1 MIKKIKKLKKPSKYI
16 FSPIT
21 LTLGILIA
29 WVIGILCGIGIQYAL
44 NAIGP
49 FDTEVQYSLMILAFV
64 IGSAL
69 IGFPIALLITRKGV
83 EILDNFNETINK
95 IAVCDFNTSLPPISK
110 NEQISKAV
118 ENFNNMIKQLSSV
131 SILKNDFI
139 SGFSHEFKTPIV
151 SVKGY
156 AELLNEASNLTA
168 EQKEYVKI
176 IIEESNRLSKLA
188 ENSMILAKLDSQTII
203 EDKKEFSVQGQIEDC
218 VLLLDESFKEK
229 NIDVE
234 MNLEDVNV
242 LTSPDLV
249 KEIWINLLTNAIK
262 YTKDN
267 GEISISLQKQNDQ
280 AVVKI
285 TDNGIGMDE
294 EVKKH
299 IFDKFFQVDNSHAQ
313 KGIGLGLSI
322 VSRILELINGTIDC
336 ESELNKGTTM
346 IVKIPIK

>member
-1 MIKKIKKLKKPSKYI
+1 M
-16 FSPIT
+16 
-21 LTLGILIA
+21 
-29 WVIGILCGIGIQYAL
+29 CGIGIQYAI

-49 FDTEVQYSLMILAFV
+49 FDTEIQYSLMILAFV
-64 IGSAL
+64 LGSSL
-69 IGFPIALLITRKGV
+69 IGFPIALLITRKGM

-156 AELLNEASNLTA
+156 AELLNDADNLTD

-203 EDKKEFSVQGQIEDC
+203 ENKKRFSLQGQIEDC
-218 VLLLDESFKEK
+218 VLLLDERFKEK
-229 NIDVE
+229 NIDVD
-234 MNLEDVNV
+234 MNLDDVSIS
-242 LTSPDLV
+242 TSPDLV
-249 KEIWINLLTNAIK
+249 KEVWINLLTNAIK
-262 YTKDN
+262 YTNNN
-267 GEISISLQKQNDQ
+267 GKISISLKKQDKK
-280 AVVKI
+280 AVVKVV
-285 TDNGIGMDE
+285 DNGIGMSE

-299 IFDKFFQVDNSHAQ
+299 IFDKFFQVDNSHSQ

-322 VSRILELINGTIDC
+322 VSRILEIINGSIEC
-336 ESELNKGTTM
+336 ESELNKGTIMTV
-346 IVKIPIK
+346 IIPIK

>member
-1 MIKKIKKLKKPSKYI
+1 MIKKTKKTKSSRYI

-64 IGSAL
+64 LGSAL

-83 EILDNFNETINK
+83 EILDNVNETINK

-151 SVKGY
+151 SVKGF
-156 AELLNEASNLTA
+156 AELLSDADNLTA

-188 ENSMILAKLDSQTII
+188 ENSMALAKLDSQTII
-203 EDKKEFSVQGQIEDC
+203 EKKQEFSLKDQIEDC

-229 NIDVE
+229 SVDVE
-234 MNLEDVNV
+234 MNLEDVSV
-242 LTSPDLV
+242 STSPDLV

-262 YTKDN
+262 YTNDSGK
-267 GEISISLQKQNDQ
+267 ISISLQKQNDM

-285 TDNGIGMDE
+285 KDNGIGMDE

-299 IFDKFFQVDNSHAQ
+299 IFDKFFQVDNSHSQ

-322 VSRILELINGTIDC
+322 VSRILELINGSIDC

-346 IVKIPIK
+346 TVKIPIK